1 MIVYYD
7 SLKGCNDEIFLAATE
22 HGLCFVSN
30 DYDEMVEWLGKV
42 GMTELTQSTQY
53 MKDYTKEFE
62 QYFSGVTTDFSDVK
76 LDLRGTDFQQ
86 SVWAELL
93 KIQYGEK
100 CCYSDIAEAL
110 GKPSAVRAVANAI
123 GKNPILIIVPCH
135 RVIGKNGKLTG
146 FRSGLTL
153 KKELLTLENIL

>member
-7 SLKGCNDEIFLAATE
+7 SLKGCNDEIFIAATE
-22 HGLCFVSN
+22 QGLCFVSN
-30 DYDEMVEWLGKV
+30 DYDEMVEWLGKA

-93 KIQYGEK
+93 KVQYGEK
-100 CCYSDIAEAL
+100 CYYSDIAEAL

-123 GKNPILIIVPCH
+123 GKNPILIVVPCH

-153 KKELLTLENIL
+153 KK